1 MFESVDELIEE
12 NDRRCAME
20 VDTEPDDEPLQFTL
34 EYYSFKFQSVGDI
47 ELTYFLGRAELIED
61 MKFSSSASPI
71 SKIN

>member
-20 VDTEPDDEPLQFTL
+20 VDTEPDDEPLGFTL
-34 EYYSFKFQSVGDI
+34 EYHSFQFIGDV

-61 MKFSSSASPI
+61 MKFSSSAYPI